1 MGRCLS
7 QLELRQGMHLK
18 EEDTGDEL
26 RIEVVTEGHL
36 MFGER
41 ERTGK

>member
-7 QLELRQGMHLK
+7 QLELRQGMRLK
-18 EEDTGDEL
+18 EEDIGGEL